1 MTRDLN
7 PATETASQAET
18 IHPVLFVKL
27 EFPDGDVLVHSEL
40 GELSFEGDTYTG
52 VGILGNVGTVEED
65 SELARTP
72 LALTL
77 SGIPISMISVVLNQH
92 YQGRP
97 ATLFLGYLD
106 LTANTLVDDPLILYR
121 GR

>member
-7 PATETASQAET
+7 PATDTASEAET

-40 GELSFEGDTYTG
+40 GDLAFDGDASSG
-52 VGILGNVGTVEED
+52 VGILQTPGSVEED

-72 LALTL
+72 LA
-77 SGIPISMISVVLNQH
+77 
-92 YQGRP
+92 
-97 ATLFLGYLD
+97 A
-106 LTANTLVDDPLILYR
+106 
-121 GR
+121 